1 MSGEIFRQKGDP
13 MMGQLSAPSPFSLR
27 LGFPEVTC
35 FTVPKWNGQ
44 GATRYLSAGSK

>member
-27 LGFPEVTC
+27 LGIPEVTC
-35 FTVPKWNGQ
+35 FTVPNWDRRE
-44 GATRYLSAGSK
+44 ATPTLVAT